1 MTQNRTL
8 FGMGLM
14 LAFCVLAPLLDACA
28 KLATETIP
36 VGQITTARFVVQAAL
51 MIPIAMMMRLDWRVS
66 RRTLSLLLL
75 RAVLLIVSTYFFVA
89 ATSVMPIADAL
100 AIVFVEPFILLLLGH
115 LIFGNPVGP
124 RRIAAS
130 VVGFMGALL
139 VIQPSIANY
148 GLVALLPLG
157 TALLFALYMLV
168 TQAVAVSL
176 HPVMQQL
183 HTSLIGAAICVPALI
198 LADGSGLPALDPV
211 MPQGAAWIWL
221 FGVGFWAAA
230 SHMCMTVALRYAP
243 ASTVAPLHYLEIVMA
258 VFLGYV
264 IFGDFPNT
272 LTWAGIGVIVSS
284 GLYVIHRERISA
296 GQARAGLPPKRAA
309 AE

>member
-1 MTQNRTL
+1 
-8 FGMGLM
+8 M

-28 KLATETIP
+28 KLATGTIP

-51 MIPIAMMMRLDWRVS
+51 MIPIAVLMRLDWRVS
-66 RRTLSLLLL
+66 RRTLALLLL

>member
-1 MTQNRTL
+1 
-8 FGMGLM
+8 MGLM
-14 LAFCVLAPLLDACA
+14 LAFCVLAPLLDTCA
-28 KLATETIP
+28 KLATATIP

-51 MIPIAMMMRLDWRVS
+51 MIPIALGMRLDWRLP
-66 RRTLSLLLL
+66 RQMLGLLSL
-75 RAVLLIVSTYFFVA
+75 RAVLLITSTFCFVA
-89 ATSVMPIADAL
+89 ATAVMPIADAL

-124 RRIAAS
+124 RRIAAA

-148 GLVALLPLG
+148 GLVAVLPLA
-157 TALLFALYMLV
+157 TALLFALYMLI
-168 TQAVAVSL
+168 TQAIAATL

-183 HTSLIGAAICVPALI
+183 HTSWIGAVMCLPLLL
-198 LADGSGLPALDPV
+198 LADGTGWQTMDPI
-211 MPQGAAWIWL
+211 MPQGLAWAWL

-243 ASTVAPLHYLEIVMA
+243 ASTVAPLHYLEIVTA

-264 IFGDFPNT
+264 VFGDFPNV
-272 LTWAGIGVIVSS
+272 LTWTGIAVIVGS
-284 GLYVIHRERISA
+284 GLYVIHRERITA
-296 GQARAGLPPKRAA
+296 AQARQEPPPTRAA
-309 AE
+309 AQ